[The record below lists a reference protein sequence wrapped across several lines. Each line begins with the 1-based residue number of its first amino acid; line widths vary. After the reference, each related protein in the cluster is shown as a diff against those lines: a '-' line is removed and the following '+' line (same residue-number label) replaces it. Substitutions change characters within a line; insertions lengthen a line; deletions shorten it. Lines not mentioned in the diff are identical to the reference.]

1 MKGISN
7 MENLMEMELRYGK
20 MENNIK
26 VNIIWVK
33 SRDLEFINLR
43 MVVFMKDNGRMESNM
58 ALVK

>member
-1 MKGISN
+1 
-7 MENLMEMELRYGK
+7 MEMELLYGK

-33 SRDLEFINLR
+33 SKDLEFINLR
-43 MVVFMKDNGRMESNM
+43 MVVFMKVNGKMESNM